1 MQQSKLTAN
10 KKNAVLS
17 GINIQTYATI
27 DEVILLKHKS
37 EINAKMNNTYS
48 PYRASGTKISK
59 QSSAINALKAVRH
72 SSCKIIKRL
81 KIIKTSFDMT
91 SASSLVPQIWL
102 LVPTM
107 CIV

>member
-1 MQQSKLTAN
+1 
-10 KKNAVLS
+10 
-17 GINIQTYATI
+17 
-27 DEVILLKHKS
+27 
-37 EINAKMNNTYS
+37 MNNTYS